1 MRLDKSLQHT
11 RKIVLS
17 LSLVQG
23 WKFIQEILHKYLKNA
38 FKNIYE
44 NPFWR
49 TSEKAPQSSSE
60 NCFRWSSGDSIRN
73 IFNRFHPN
81 LPWTISPRVYSTIPP
96 RGSLRIPFS
105 DPPALLSE
113 AYSSLPHNLIFFPEI
128 PTKEPPGILP
138 EWYWEFCRVPSE
150 LTQGALQEFLPK
162 YLRKFLLENIW

>member
-96 RGSLRIPFS
+96 RGSLRIPF
-105 DPPALLSE
+105 PKHTLRYPTTWF
-113 AYSSLPHNLIFFPEI
+113 FFPEI